1 MNEVAAS
8 LNMDRIELMR
18 TFVRIVE
25 TGSLSAAARQL
36 NTSQPTI
43 SRRLQSLER
52 LLGLRLMQRS
62 THVMKLTEEGERCF
76 AYARDLVDRW
86 QIAETD
92 LRGAKDKP
100 RGLLRVLVP
109 HAFGQDQLIAPLSSY
124 LTLYPDVRVE
134 WLLQDREPDFIAEGI
149 DCAIHMG
156 AVTDPNVIAIHMA
169 DVIRIA
175 VAAPALLPA
184 GWQNQA
190 SDLPSLPWLA
200 LKTFY
205 QHEVRLTNLATG
217 DEEQFAIEPR
227 LSTDSLYALRNA
239 AFHGLGAAIVSA
251 WLVQEDLETGRLV
264 HLAPAWRAPSLPIY
278 MVYPY
283 DRHYPAKLGR
293 FIELVK
299 ATLPTLTGMAPPPK
313 RR

>member
-1 MNEVAAS
+1 MKEPVAA

-43 SRRLQSLER
+43 SRRLQILER
-52 LLGLRLMQRS
+52 LLGLRLLQRS
-62 THVMKLTEEGERCF
+62 THAMKLTEEGERCF
-76 AYARDLVDRW
+76 AYARDLVERW
-86 QIAETD
+86 QIVETD
-92 LRGAKDKP
+92 LRGLKDEP

-109 HAFGQDQLIAPLSSY
+109 HAFGQDQLITPLATY
-124 LTLYPDVRVE
+124 LKSYPDVSVE

-156 AVTDPNVIAIHMA
+156 AVTDPNVIAIHLA
-169 DVIRIA
+169 DVIRIV
-175 VAAPALLPA
+175 VAAPSLLPA
-184 GWQNQA
+184 SWQNQA
-190 SDLPSLPWLA
+190 SELAALPWLA

-205 QHEVRLTNLATG
+205 QHEVRLTHLTSGVEEYLA
-217 DEEQFAIEPR
+217 IRPR
-227 LSTDSLYALRNA
+227 VSTDSLYAVRNA
-239 AFHGLGAAIVSA
+239 AYQGLGAAIVSA
-251 WLVQEDLETGRLV
+251 WLVKEDLEAGRLV
-264 HLAPAWRAPSLPIY
+264 HLAPDWRAAPLPVY

-283 DRHYPAKLGR
+283 GRHYPAKLGR

-299 ATLPTLTGMAPPPK
+299 AMLPTLTGMAPPPK
-313 RR
+313 GR

>member
-1 MNEVAAS
+1 MKEAAAA

-36 NTSQPTI
+36 NTSQPTV

-52 LLGLRLMQRS
+52 LLGLRLLQRS

-76 AYARDLVDRW
+76 AYARDLVERW

-92 LRGAKDKP
+92 LRGAKEKP

-156 AVTDPNVIAIHMA
+156 AVTDPNVIAIHLA

-175 VAAPALLPA
+175 VAAPTLLSEDWLNEVN
-184 GWQNQA
+184 G
-190 SDLPSLPWLA
+190 LPSLPWLA

-205 QHEVRLTNLATG
+205 QHEVRLIDPATG
-217 DEEQFAIEPR
+217 AEEQFAIQPR

-239 AFHGLGAAIVSA
+239 AFQGLGAAIVSA
-251 WLVQEDLETGRLV
+251 WLVQEDLQAGRLV
-264 HLAPAWRAPSLPIY
+264 HLAPGWRAPSLPIY

-313 RR
+313 RG